1 MNYTDVNTTT
11 LHFDQLNL
19 IDKLSILA
27 PYKLY
32 NPSNFINSQINYE
45 IISFVLLISIAL
57 SCVVMGAY
65 TTISKPVNALDPN
78 EDMQAKWDGTDNDNC
93 NYYKS
98 TNSDLEMLN
107 IESIGWKHALSLPLI
122 GSVVLYGLYYGL
134 THFDKDSLMVG
145 LNWYILGMS
154 LFPNYLTYHY
164 LLTVFTRRIQNCFK
178 LQPVFYRYRMTLS
191 KDVDNFPL
199 GVVEPIDKT
208 KFKKVLR
215 HLRKV
220 GVKVI
225 KPNLIKT
232 ENQLINCFFDL
243 KFLLILPVSIFVSYG
258 FYRFNPILN
267 SQYPLNQTNWMI
279 SDILGINF
287 AVFGINHT
295 RISSFRVA
303 FILLVGLFFYDIY
316 FVFGTKVMVT
326 VATGL
331 DIPIKILI
339 PRSPAIYASNVFVDL
354 YEVLTDSR
362 HWDTPMSILG
372 LGDIVIPG
380 AFVALCL
387 RYDLFKH
394 HEANGKS
401 FHHLQSYPKPY
412 FVVSIISYFIGLLLT
427 VSVLYVYQVGQP
439 ALLYIVPCLILGVS
453 LLSLIRGEFGQILNY
468 SEDIEEPTKEESEDQ
483 DSDQDPEDEDS
494 EYSIGDDSEWER
506 LVEEKMEIDEDLE
519 ETDLD
524 EIDLLIA
531 DQSNPVQVPITYEF
545 ESEDDDDT
553 FIIVSDESSDSEE
566 EESSDEDDASVSQS
580 DEE

>member
-1 MNYTDVNTTT
+1 
-11 LHFDQLNL
+11 
-19 IDKLSILA
+19 
-27 PYKLY
+27 
-32 NPSNFINSQINYE
+32 
-45 IISFVLLISIAL
+45 
-57 SCVVMGAY
+57 
-65 TTISKPVNALDPN
+65 
-78 EDMQAKWDGTDNDNC
+78 
-93 NYYKS
+93 
-98 TNSDLEMLN
+98 
-107 IESIGWKHALSLPLI
+107 
-122 GSVVLYGLYYGL
+122 
-134 THFDKDSLMVG
+134 
-145 LNWYILGMS
+145 
-154 LFPNYLTYHY
+154 
-164 LLTVFTRRIQNCFK
+164 
-178 LQPVFYRYRMTLS
+178 
-191 KDVDNFPL
+191 
-199 GVVEPIDKT
+199 
-208 KFKKVLR
+208 
-215 HLRKV
+215 
-220 GVKVI
+220 
-225 KPNLIKT
+225 
-232 ENQLINCFFDL
+232 
-243 KFLLILPVSIFVSYG
+243 
-258 FYRFNPILN
+258 
-267 SQYPLNQTNWMI
+267 MI

-394 HEANGKS
+394 HEANRKS

-468 SEDIEEPTKEESEDQ
+468 SEDIEEPTKEESGDQ

-506 LVEEKMEIDEDLE
+506 LVEEKMEIDEDFE

-531 DQSNPVQVPITYEF
+531 DQSNPVHVPITYEF

>member
-1 MNYTDVNTTT
+1 MNYTDVKTTT

-78 EDMQAKWDGTDNDNC
+78 EDMQGKWDSTDNDNC

-134 THFDKDSLMVG
+134 TRFDKDSLMVG

-178 LQPVFYRYRMTLS
+178 LQPIFYRYRMTLS

-215 HLRKV
+215 HLRNV
-220 GVKVI
+220 GVNVI
-225 KPNLIKT
+225 RPNLIKT

-394 HEANGKS
+394 HEANRKS

-506 LVEEKMEIDEDLE
+506 LVEEKMEIDEDFE

>member
-1 MNYTDVNTTT
+1 MNYTDVKTTT

-32 NPSNFINSQINYE
+32 NPSNFINRQINYE
-45 IISFVLLISIAL
+45 IISFVLLISVAL
-57 SCVVMGAY
+57 SCAVVGAY

-78 EDMQAKWDGTDNDNC
+78 EDMQSKWDCTDNDNC

-98 TNSDLEMLN
+98 TNSDLELLN

-134 THFDKDSLMVG
+134 TRLDKDSLMVG

-154 LFPNYLTYHY
+154 VFPNYLTYHY
-164 LLTVFTRRIQNCFK
+164 LLTVFTRKIQNCFK
-178 LQPVFYRYRMTLS
+178 LQPIFQRYRMTLS

-215 HLRKV
+215 HLRSV

-243 KFLLILPVSIFVSYG
+243 KILVILPVSIFTSYG
-258 FYRFNPILN
+258 FFKFNPILN
-267 SQYPLNQTNWMI
+267 CQYPLSQTNWMI
-279 SDILGINF
+279 SDILSINF
-287 AVFGINHT
+287 AIFGINHT

-331 DIPIKILI
+331 DIPIKVLI

-394 HEANGKS
+394 HEANRKS

-412 FVVSIISYFIGLLLT
+412 FVVSIISYFVGLLLT

-468 SEDIEEPTKEESEDQ
+468 NEDIEEPNEEEPEYQ
-483 DSDQDPEDEDS
+483 NSDQDPEDEDS
-494 EYSIGDDSEWER
+494 EYSVGDDSDWER
-506 LVEEKMEIDEDLE
+506 LVEEKMEIDEDFE

-531 DQSNPVQVPITYEF
+531 DQSNPIQVPITYEF

-566 EESSDEDDASVSQS
+566 ESSDEDDTSVSQS